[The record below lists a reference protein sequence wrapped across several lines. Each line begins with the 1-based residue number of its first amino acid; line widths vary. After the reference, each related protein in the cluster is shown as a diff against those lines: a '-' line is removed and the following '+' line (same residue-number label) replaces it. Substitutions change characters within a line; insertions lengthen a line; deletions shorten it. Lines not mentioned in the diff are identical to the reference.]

1 VTPVP
6 VTVVET
12 YRFIRDVEGLL
23 ADDERLALIEFL
35 AHHPEAG
42 DVMPG
47 TGGVRKLRWGLSG
60 RGKRGGVRAIYYFY
74 NETKPIFL
82 ITAFAKNEKA
92 DLTQAQK
99 NAMRHLTTEL
109 ITTYRQGQARNE

>member
-1 VTPVP
+1 VGPIP

-12 YRFIRDVEGLL
+12 HRFIRDVEGSLT
-23 ADDERLALIEFL
+23 DDERTALIDFI

-42 DVMPG
+42 NVMPG
-47 TGGVRKLRWGLSG
+47 TGGVRKLRWGVSG

-74 NETKPIFL
+74 NETQPIFL
-82 ITAFAKNEKA
+82 ITVFAKNEKA

-99 NAMRHLTTEL
+99 NAMRQLTAEL
-109 ITTYRQGQARNE
+109 IATYGQGGIRT